1 MNTHI
6 NHNEIL
12 PEFEHIK
19 EKDEVLLWAKKP
31 QLAPFV
37 LISLFFA
44 SLIVLS
50 QMASMYS
57 AVFNLVVYQ
66 KPLSDELFSNTFMF
80 LLVSLMVCTWQ
91 YFAYKNESYGYS
103 NKRIM
108 VKTGVFNTDFIA
120 VDYKKIIEV
129 SVTINPIENMFGV
142 GTVRFFTGKT
152 DKNGSAYDCWQCVE
166 NPYEVMKQMNKIIS
180 ETQNKDKSNDNVSE
194 NNKENSAENVADN
207 SSENPSSE
215 NPSSENPSSENS
227 NEKDV

>member
-1 MNTHI
+1 MNTKNN

-19 EKDEVLLWAKKP
+19 EQDETLLWAKKP
-31 QLAPFV
+31 RLAPFV

-50 QMASMYS
+50 QMASLYS
-57 AVFNLVVYQ
+57 AVFNLAVYD
-66 KPLSDELFSNTFMF
+66 KPLSDELFSNTFTF
-80 LLVSLMVCTWQ
+80 LLVALVVCTWQ
-91 YFAYKNESYGYS
+91 YLAYKNESYAYS

-120 VDYKKIIEV
+120 VEYKKIIEV

-152 DKNGSAYDCWQCVE
+152 DKNGSSYDCWQCVE
-166 NPYEVMKQMNKIIS
+166 NPYEVMKEMNKIIS
-180 ETQNKDKSNDNVSE
+180 ETQQKDKLNNNVSE
-194 NNKENSAENVADN
+194 KPAENTADN
-207 SSENPSSE
+207 H
-215 NPSSENPSSENS
+215 SENS
-227 NEKDV
+227 EDKNIK